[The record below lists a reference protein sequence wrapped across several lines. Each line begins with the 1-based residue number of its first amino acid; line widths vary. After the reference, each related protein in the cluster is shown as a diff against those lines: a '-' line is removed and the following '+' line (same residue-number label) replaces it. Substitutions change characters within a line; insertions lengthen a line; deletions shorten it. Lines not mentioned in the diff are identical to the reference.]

1 MPERRIGRL
10 DTPDK
15 CKRECARLYRAAW
28 KGEIAWSDAR
38 EAAAVLE
45 RLSNM
50 LAENGDREHGGGKF
64 SDVGQNALRR

>member
-1 MPERRIGRL
+1 MPERRIGSL

-15 CKRECARLYRAAW
+15 CQRECVRLYRAAW
-28 KGEIAWSDAR
+28 KGQISWADAR

-45 RLSNM
+45 RLANM
-50 LAENGDREHGGGKF
+50 IASNGDREHGGGNW